1 MKKTDIFKNI
11 KGFEFLYLGA
21 IGVVIIERTLILINP
36 VIIMY
41 VLDNMIGKVEAN
53 KNSLLYKLIGDNFI
67 KAAIIIAL
75 LTLIRAI
82 SLYYKNQLAGEASE
96 GIAKNLK
103 DKLYKHLQNLNY
115 SYFSKVE
122 TGDIIQRCTSDVET
136 VHNFLGKKVLDVVNI
151 VMMIIISIVFMINL
165 NLELTYLT
173 LISIPILLTFTTVFF
188 INVEKYYEEAD
199 EAEGQMSN
207 ILQENLNGIRV
218 VKAFSKEKF
227 EMEKFDKV
235 NRDWKKKDIK
245 LGKLFSLYGSLSDVI
260 ITLQVAL
267 ILFVGINWTI
277 NGKITLG
284 TLAAFLTYQTMLLY
298 PVDAF
303 GRVVAELGQA
313 FVSIKRINEIL
324 DEPIDESHKKAKKHN
339 ISGNIRFDNVTFSFD
354 NKEVLKNISFDIQKG
369 ETIGILGPTGSG
381 KSTLVHLL
389 TYLFSPTKGNIYID
403 NIDIKFFD
411 KKHLRK
417 NIGLI
422 LQEPFLFSRSIKDN
436 IGFAHDNP
444 IEKKIFEAAKIA
456 KIHEGISSFKDGYET
471 MVGEKGVSLSGGQ
484 KQRISIART
493 IINNVKILVFDDS
506 LSALDNETDADIRK
520 ELEKKIHGVTKLI
533 ISHKISSLQNADKII
548 VLENGLISQ
557 RGIHKELINTEGFYK
572 RVWEIQNSL

>member
-277 NGKITLG
+277 NSKITLG